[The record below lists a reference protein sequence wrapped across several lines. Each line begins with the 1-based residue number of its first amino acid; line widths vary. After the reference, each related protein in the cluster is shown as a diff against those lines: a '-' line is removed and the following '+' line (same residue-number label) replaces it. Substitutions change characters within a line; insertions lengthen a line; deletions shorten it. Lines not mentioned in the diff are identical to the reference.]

1 MPKLCGTCQKIIAPG
16 HVSISIMNEDYHQQC
31 LVCSKCGANLGGRPF
46 IQKRTGEM
54 YCEGQCEDSVTLPAI
69 NGNASS
75 RNVFLFHQDPNIYR
89 EKINSYKE
97 DLVKDL
103 AREDLYD
110 PYFRQH
116 QHPAVVNESGKRSY
130 NLDLY
135 KKPPPKLSAN
145 LDIFKQTNYM
155 NDNKNSKNIYEPFS
169 YNYPSNGTLPINEK
183 NPMSNSNNSLKNSKK
198 TEPFSYNYRDTE
210 SNSNE
215 IEDTASFKRHKTKPI
230 KVTPEPFNYN
240 RLQEVSLN
248 STNYNTNRKIPSN
261 QKANMSVPYATMDE
275 ISNQTDKETT
285 NQEVYKNK
293 EQIQDVNVLNPI
305 DSNRMSNMI
314 NQNNLSVQE
323 ISNYCYRC
331 HQYIDRDKFVF
342 NRKSF
347 HKKCYTCY
355 RCNSE
360 LFRMKRVLSGP
371 NDDGIFCE
379 PCHTDMYGPKCPKCN
394 ETVTPYMLSTFHEN
408 KLYHKECFI
417 CQRCKRNLANEKFIK
432 SGNLIICKKCY

>member
-116 QHPAVVNESGKRSY
+116 QHQHPAVVNESGKRSY

-198 TEPFSYNYRDTE
+198 TEPFSYNYRDTD
-210 SNSNE
+210 SSE
-215 IEDTASFKRHKTKPI
+215 IEETASF
-230 KVTPEPFNYN
+230 
-240 RLQEVSLN
+240 
-248 STNYNTNRKIPSN
+248 TNYNNNRKVS
-261 QKANMSVPYATMDE
+261 
-275 ISNQTDKETT
+275 
-285 NQEVYKNK
+285 
-293 EQIQDVNVLNPI
+293 
-305 DSNRMSNMI
+305 
-314 NQNNLSVQE
+314 
-323 ISNYCYRC
+323 
-331 HQYIDRDKFVF
+331 F
-342 NRKSF
+342 NRIAN
-347 HKKCYTCY
+347 TV
-355 RCNSE
+355 RLRTN
-360 LFRMKRVLSGP
+360 P
-371 NDDGIFCE
+371 N
-379 PCHTDMYGPKCPKCN
+379 KN
-394 ETVTPYMLSTFHEN
+394 EN
-408 KLYHKECFI
+408 KSKKDFI
-417 CQRCKRNLANEKFIK
+417 
-432 SGNLIICKKCY
+432 